1 MAGKDELIYRAKLAE
16 QAERYDDMMQLMKQ
30 MAELGV
36 EITAE
41 ERNFYSFAYKNAIG
55 IRRASW
61 RSISEQEKKAEDSE
75 KTLKL
80 VAKDYR
86 EKIEKEV
93 RDICNEALATL
104 EKHLIPKAVDS
115 ESNLFFMK
123 MTADYFRYL
132 AEVSVGDERKGII
145 EKSQVAYAKAFDVA
159 KKLPPCNP
167 IRIGLALNFSVF
179 YYEILNSHGEAC
191 QLAQQAFDAASAELN
206 SLPEESQRE
215 SWMILQLLRDNL
227 TLWRAHEG
235 SDGAKEESS
244 DSDDDSTTDKNAQ
257 IICQSPSRPF

>member
-86 EKIEKEV
+86 EKIEKKCGTFAMKLW
-93 RDICNEALATL
+93 RLSRSISFQKPWILKATCCLCQSFRRCKEASTVQSDPNWPGSQLL
-104 EKHLIPKAVDS
+104 GVLLR
-115 ESNLFFMK
+115 NL
-123 MTADYFRYL
+123 D
-132 AEVSVGDERKGII
+132 
-145 EKSQVAYAKAFDVA
+145 
-159 KKLPPCNP
+159 
-167 IRIGLALNFSVF
+167 
-179 YYEILNSHGEAC
+179 SHGEAC

-244 DSDDDSTTDKNAQ
+244 DSDDDSTTDKNA
-257 IICQSPSRPF
+257 